1 MTEEQRKLL
10 HSFPDKDRGV
20 FNIDDQLPTMIPGF
34 VRPIEDPLEA
44 ATLKAKIKQ
53 QKMRAAKLERE
64 AAK

>member
-1 MTEEQRKLL
+1 
-10 HSFPDKDRGV
+10 
-20 FNIDDQLPTMIPGF
+20 MIPGF